1 MPHRAA
7 EQRDAADE
15 VHDGQMA
22 WPSLLIS
29 VLSGHQQEHPKSRAE
44 AAAIMGSTDRI
55 PVKVSPNTAPH
66 LAQGSVAFV
75 YKKFGFTLPY
85 TPASLILV
93 DAIVDKIKATG
104 ATEQQASGVLSG
116 LGCYV
121 GEVFVRHAKA
131 SWRWTAEMGMPASC
145 RSPVVVALPGVIGCD
160 AIGKVF
166 ERFGDDGATESV
178 ALLYEIAVAAR
189 LDDRSFNR

>member
-1 MPHRAA
+1 LYEILEPQVSEIVVAVPEESKGA
-7 EQRDAADE
+7 KDDLRDAG
-15 VHDGQMA
+15 VSCG
-22 WPSLLIS
+22 S
-29 VLSGHQQEHPKSRAE
+29 SGYN
-44 AAAIMGSTDRI
+44 GSTDRI
-55 PVKVSPNTAPH
+55 PMKVSPKTAPY
-66 LAQGSVAFV
+66 LAEGSVAFV
-75 YKKFGFTLPY
+75 YKKFGFALPY

-131 SWRWTAEMGMPASC
+131 SWRWTAEMGMPSSC
-145 RSPVVVALPGVIGCD
+145 RFPVVVALPGVIGCD

-166 ERFGDDGATESV
+166 ERFGDGAAESV
-178 ALLYEIAVAAR
+178 ALLYEIAAASR
-189 LDDRSFNR
+189 LSDPSSNR